1 MQPHSFSQWMLATF
15 NFRIT
20 VVYLTCLENLE
31 GALTITAFFLSD
43 CAKEWLS
50 RSRLTKVLLLPFR
63 SQRTHLAIRFSYIFA
78 VKKVI
83 LSEWKIYHKRFAT
96 MLFLILPFI
105 DKQNSPT

>member
-50 RSRLTKVLLLPFR
+50 RSRLTQVLLLPF
-63 SQRTHLAIRFSYIFA
+63 SQS
-78 VKKVI
+78 K
-83 LSEWKIYHKRFAT
+83 
-96 MLFLILPFI
+96 
-105 DKQNSPT
+105 NSPGDKILVYICGQESNTK